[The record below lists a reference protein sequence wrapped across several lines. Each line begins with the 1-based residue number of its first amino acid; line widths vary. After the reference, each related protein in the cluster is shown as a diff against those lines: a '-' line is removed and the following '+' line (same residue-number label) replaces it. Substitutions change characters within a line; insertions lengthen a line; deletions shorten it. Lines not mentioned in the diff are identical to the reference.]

1 MGKTKKEK
9 KSHSVACE
17 LFGWLVYIAIIVGL
31 TWLIITFVGQRT
43 SVSGHSMETT
53 LQDGLSRILRYDDA
67 AGW

>member
-1 MGKTKKEK
+1 MGKTKEEK
-9 KSHSVACE
+9 KSHSVAYE

-43 SVSGHSMETT
+43 QREWSFYG
-53 LQDGLSRILRYDDA
+53 DDA